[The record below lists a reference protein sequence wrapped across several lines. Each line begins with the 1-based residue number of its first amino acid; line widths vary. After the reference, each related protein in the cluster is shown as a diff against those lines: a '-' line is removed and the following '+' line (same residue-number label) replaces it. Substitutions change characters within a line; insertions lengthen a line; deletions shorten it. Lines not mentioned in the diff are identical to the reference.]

1 MSQQPAA
8 VAGDRF
14 YVCRLIPPRPSFV
27 QDMTAE
33 EAGVMQAHV
42 AYWTELLRTGNVIVF
57 GPVADPKGSWGLGVI
72 RASDDDHLSQITQ
85 ADPMGLMVWT
95 PPTASACQSGGVR
108 AHSRRRP

>member
-1 MSQQPAA
+1 MSQQPSA

-42 AYWTELLRTGNVIVF
+42 AYWTDLLRKGNAIVF

-72 RASDDDHLSQITQ
+72 RASDDDHLSHITQ
-85 ADPMGLMVWT
+85 ADPVTRSGLGFQYEVLPMLQAVV
-95 PPTASACQSGGVR
+95 AC
-108 AHSRRRP
+108 